1 MTIRPPASLFLFV
14 IGRDV
19 DRIVECVP
27 NFSEGRNQATVRA
40 LVQAVESVPGVCL
53 LDQARDQDH
62 HRSVLSFAGEPDA
75 VAEAAFRA
83 IRVATDLIDL
93 RKHRGVHPRVG
104 ATDVVPFVPL
114 RGATMQDCIHLAK
127 RVGQLVG
134 TELEIPVFLYEQAAP
149 HRDHAPLESVRR
161 GGLEGLAFRMASDP
175 DWTPDFGPSR
185 LHKTAGAL
193 VIGARPPL
201 IAFNVNLRST
211 DLSLAR
217 SIAKDIR
224 QSNGGLPHLKAI
236 GVELT
241 SRRMVQVAMNLTDYT
256 VTPLH
261 VAFEAV
267 RVRAAARGVE
277 VMGSELVGLVP
288 QAALIQ
294 TAGHSLRL
302 EQFDSTQVLEMR
314 LQTRLFGES
323 ARQAPSCDRKPV
335 DLPAQSV
342 ADFLDSVAAATPSP
356 AGGTVSAL
364 VGALAASLG
373 IMGARLSRQQGV
385 EHRLSEIS
393 RRLRELMQAD
403 RDAYQRF
410 IQATKLDK
418 TDRTRAAAL
427 SSALHLATEI
437 PLEIAEQATEAGALL
452 HACLTEVKP
461 RVRSDLTVGLMLAI
475 AAADGGRHTVSENI
489 TIQQNRALKSSL
501 LGRIRQLTDRLEDLR
516 GLCYTAPPRQ
526 GQVGTRRNL
535 IQLSSPGKAYRQV
548 KWKSKSS
555 IITSRKRSKSPRRN
569 SQGRDS
575 SAN

>member
-1 MTIRPPASLFLFV
+1 M
-14 IGRDV
+14 GQDV

-27 NFSEGRNQATVRA
+27 NFSEGRNQTTVRA
-40 LVQAVESVPGVCL
+40 LVHAVESVPGVWL
-53 LDQARDQDH
+53 LDYTMDRDH

-75 VAEAAFRA
+75 VVEAAFRT

-93 RKHRGVHPRVG
+93 RKHKGVHPRVG

-127 RVGQLVG
+127 RLGYRVA
-134 TELEIPVFLYEQAAP
+134 TELDIPVFLYEQAAL

-161 GGLEGLAFRMASDP
+161 GGLQGLAFRMASDP

-211 DLSLAR
+211 DLALAR

-236 GVELT
+236 GVELA
-241 SRRMVQVAMNLTDYT
+241 SRHMVQVAMNLTDYII
-256 VTPLH
+256 TPLH

-267 RVRAAARGVE
+267 RTRAAEKGVA
-277 VMGSELVGLVP
+277 VAGSEVVGLVP
-288 QAALIQ
+288 QAALTQ
-294 TAGHSLRL
+294 AAGYSLAL

-314 LQTRLFGES
+314 LETRLFGEP
-323 ARQAPSCDRKPV
+323 AQQAPSREQKPV
-335 DLPAQSV
+335 DMHGQSI
-342 ADFLDSVAAATPSP
+342 ADFLDTMAAAIPIP
-356 AGGTVSAL
+356 AGGTAAAL

-385 EHRLSEIS
+385 EHRLSEIGW
-393 RRLRELMQAD
+393 RLRELMQAD
-403 RDAYQRF
+403 GDAYQRF
-410 IQATKLDK
+410 IQATKLAK
-418 TDRTRAAAL
+418 TDRTRPAVL

-452 HACLTEVKP
+452 HACAAGVKKS
-461 RVRSDLTVGLMLAI
+461 VGSDLTVGLILAI
-475 AAADGGRHTVSENI
+475 AAADAGRHTVEENMK
-489 TIQQNRALKSSL
+489 IQRNQRLRSSL
-501 LGRIRQLTDRLEDLR
+501 LDRIQQMTIRLEELR
-516 GLCYTAPPRQ
+516 GLCYIIPLSQ
-526 GQVGTRRNL
+526 GRAGTRKKPV
-535 IQLSSPGKAYRQV
+535 QASPGKVHRREE
-548 KWKSKSS
+548 WKSKSS
-555 IITSRKRSKSPRRN
+555 IITSRKLSKLPRKSSR
-569 SQGRDS
+569 GKDS